1 MEMLRK
7 FYEEEDGLGTVEMVM
22 LIAAL
27 MCIALVFKNSIKD
40 FAENLMKKVFDDSTI
55 DKPSGD
61 SVIGGGK

>member
-27 MCIALVFKNSIKD
+27 MCIALVFKDTITSYAKK
-40 FAENLMKKVFDDSTI
+40 LMEKVFATDI
-55 DKPSGD
+55 EAPAGGD
-61 SVIGGGK
+61 VSSNN

>member
-27 MCIALVFKNSIKD
+27 MAVALVFKD
-40 FAENLMKKVFDDSTI
+40 KVLEF
-55 DKPSGD
+55 
-61 SVIGGGK
+61 VNHMMEQVFQY

>member
-27 MCIALVFKNSIKD
+27 MCIALLFREAITKFINNIMDIVFKTD
-40 FAENLMKKVFDDSTI
+40 FVEPPK
-55 DKPSGD
+55 
-61 SVIGGGK
+61 